1 MEGLEA
7 ALVEDRRFEYMKK
20 RTIEDEAWRFAC
32 RAIDRRDENHVAPFV
47 DEHAREPQH
56 LTCFFPV
63 EGLTVHREVKV
74 SGATLIP
81 AAAIDVPELVIGP
94 DPGAAMSSAI
104 GVPCMGTS
112 NAAMTRRARGG
123 AEHALR
129 VLRAGLREHNMI
141 LDQQL
146 RFRLGVSYWFS
157 EGGGGWRTRPED
169 GFGVE
174 LNEALA
180 ELAMSAPISRLPSQG
195 GTDVEQS
202 ANRALEWFER
212 AQLAV
217 DPLVEMLFLFF
228 ALEAILG
235 NTSEGSKGEGL
246 ALRRAILSHKRTGA
260 FTHPRR
266 IDSLYGQVRSTAVHG
281 GKPPVVSE
289 DEVAKFAWDVRLA
302 INEFLEYAQ
311 EEDIVRRG
319 RLLKTLENDPVV
331 TEIKAT
337 FLPSSPSVGWGW
349 ARLSGCVSRV
359 LRLARA

>member
-1 MEGLEA
+1 
-7 ALVEDRRFEYMKK
+7 
-20 RTIEDEAWRFAC
+20 
-32 RAIDRRDENHVAPFV
+32 
-47 DEHAREPQH
+47 
-56 LTCFFPV
+56 
-63 EGLTVHREVKV
+63 
-74 SGATLIP
+74 
-81 AAAIDVPELVIGP
+81 
-94 DPGAAMSSAI
+94 
-104 GVPCMGTS
+104 
-112 NAAMTRRARGG
+112 
-123 AEHALR
+123 
-129 VLRAGLREHNMI
+129 
-141 LDQQL
+141 
-146 RFRLGVSYWFS
+146 
-157 EGGGGWRTRPED
+157 
-169 GFGVE
+169 
-174 LNEALA
+174 
-180 ELAMSAPISRLPSQG
+180 MSAPISRLPSQG

-246 ALRRAILSHKRTGA
+246 ALRRAILSHKRTGG

-319 RLLKTLENDPVV
+319 RLLKMLENDPVAA
-331 TEIKAT
+331 EIKAT

-359 LRLARA
+359 LRLVRA